1 MQSEKNTGPA
11 RGSQCPRVGVLH
23 VLPFAILLSVAFLEL
38 ETPSL
43 RVTPSLL
50 TIALAV
56 IALFLRPQAVLL
68 WSFLLLIPV
77 VFTLIY
83 VPSSGVYESG
93 SMIFLRVT
101 AYLAVAV
108 LAFGYSRR
116 RDNAERQLY
125 SLLAVFDALGTPI
138 AVSDADG
145 AIAFVNRACCQLLG
159 RSEPEL
165 KDTNFFSVFA
175 QPDVRGK
182 AIGNYLKMFELPP
195 GETAYSKV
203 TVTRDGAD
211 RTLEAKCSLLQFEK
225 SKLLVM
231 QLD

>member
-1 MQSEKNTGPA
+1 MRDEKHTGFA
-11 RGSQCPRVGVLH
+11 KGSRLSWAGVLS
-23 VLPFAILLSVAFLEL
+23 VLPLVIVLSVALLEL

-50 TIALAV
+50 TIALAL

-68 WSFLLLIPV
+68 WSLLLLLPV
-77 VFTLIY
+77 VLTLIY
-83 VPSSGVYESG
+83 VPNNGVYESS
-93 SMIFLRVT
+93 SMIVLRVT
-101 AYLAVAV
+101 AYFAVAV
-108 LAFGYSRR
+108 LALGYSRR

-125 SLLAVFDALGTPI
+125 SLLAVFDALETPI

-159 RSEPEL
+159 RNEAEL

-182 AIGNYLKMFELPP
+182 AIDNYLKMFALTP
-195 GETAYSKV
+195 GQTALSKV
-203 TVTRDGAD
+203 AVTREGGD
-211 RTLEAKCSLLQFEK
+211 RIFEAKCSLLQLEK
-225 SKLLVM
+225 SKLLVV